1 MRRHVMPLRISIRV
15 CKPCVAIYL
24 DGYQYRR
31 ILPPPSACHF
41 AHGVEHGSTFYI
53 GPRLRGALSEHFRA
67 SVCLQYLSVTAKL
80 LPKEARPWWSLGE
93 AVKIADTSIPVVVLT
108 PHHHG
113 ALGIFRSLGRLG
125 VPVYAVEDGQSSPPL
140 RSRYCRGVFHWDVR
154 TAAPPVSTASL
165 LSIADQ
171 FTQRPVLIPTDD
183 TTAALVQ
190 ENAEQ
195 LQRAY
200 RFLLLPP
207 GLMHRLSSKRELF
220 FLCRECGYPTPEAG
234 FPQSRAEIL
243 RLLEKAVFPIA
254 LKGIDDRAVLGQSKV
269 VMRIAQTADELLRYY
284 DTLDSQQ
291 QKNVMLQ
298 EYIPGEADSVWMF
311 NGYFNER
318 SECLAAFVGRKLRQR
333 PVRTG
338 ITTLGICLQNEVVE
352 RPIRALLTSLG
363 YRGIVDIGCRYDA
376 RDGQYKLLDV
386 NPRIGC
392 TFRLFVDP
400 NGMDVVRACYL
411 DLTGQAVHAE
421 SAREGRKWLVENL
434 DLITLPDQLKHRK
447 LTFGQWLR
455 SLRGV
460 RETAWFDWSDL
471 SPFWAM
477 CLSALGSFWFDRLK
491 RRQARGSEL
500 TRPSPASGN

>member
-1 MRRHVMPLRISIRV
+1 LGLGYAALYQNISEQAFV
-15 CKPCVAIYL
+15 
-24 DGYQYRR
+24 
-31 ILPPPSACHF
+31 
-41 AHGVEHGSTFYI
+41 
-53 GPRLRGALSEHFRA
+53 
-67 SVCLQYLSVTAKL
+67 LQYLSVTAKL
-80 LPKEARPWWSLGE
+80 LPKEARPWRSLGE

-195 LQRAY
+195 LQQAY

-477 CLSALGSFWFDRLK
+477 CLSALRSFWSDRLK
-491 RRQARGSEL
+491 RRHARGSEL

>member
-1 MRRHVMPLRISIRV
+1 MPLRISIRV

-53 GPRLRGALSEHFRA
+53 GPRLRGTFSEHFRA
-67 SVCLQYLSVTAKL
+67 SICLQYLSVTAKL
-80 LPKEARPWWSLGE
+80 LPKEARPWRSLGE

-195 LQRAY
+195 LQQAY

-477 CLSALGSFWFDRLK
+477 CLSALRSFWSDRLK
-491 RRQARGSEL
+491 RRHARGSEL

>member
-1 MRRHVMPLRISIRV
+1 MPLRISIRV

-53 GPRLRGALSEHFRA
+53 GPRLRGTFSEHFRA
-67 SVCLQYLSVTAKL
+67 SICLQYLSVTAKL
-80 LPKEARPWWSLGE
+80 LPKEERPWWSLGE

-195 LQRAY
+195 LQQAY

-400 NGMDVVRACYL
+400 NGMDVARACYL

-477 CLSALGSFWFDRLK
+477 CLSALHSFWSDRLK
-491 RRQARGSEL
+491 RRHARGSEL

>member
-1 MRRHVMPLRISIRV
+1 
-15 CKPCVAIYL
+15 
-24 DGYQYRR
+24 
-31 ILPPPSACHF
+31 
-41 AHGVEHGSTFYI
+41 
-53 GPRLRGALSEHFRA
+53 
-67 SVCLQYLSVTAKL
+67 LQYLSLTAKL

-171 FTQRPVLIPTDD
+171 FTQHPVLIPTDD

-195 LQRAY
+195 LQQAY

-220 FLCRECGYPTPEAG
+220 FLCRECGYPTPEAR

-254 LKGIDDRAVLGQSKV
+254 LKGVDDRAVLGQSKI

-338 ITTLGICLQNEVVE
+338 ITTLGICLPNEVVE

-363 YRGIVDIGCRYDA
+363 YRGIVDIGCRCDA

-477 CLSALGSFWFDRLK
+477 CLSALRSFWSDRLK
-491 RRQARGSEL
+491 RRHARGSEL

>member
-1 MRRHVMPLRISIRV
+1 M
-15 CKPCVAIYL
+15 
-24 DGYQYRR
+24 
-31 ILPPPSACHF
+31 
-41 AHGVEHGSTFYI
+41 
-53 GPRLRGALSEHFRA
+53 
-67 SVCLQYLSVTAKL
+67 QYLSLTAKL

-171 FTQRPVLIPTDD
+171 FTQHPVLIPTDD

-195 LQRAY
+195 LQQAY

-220 FLCRECGYPTPEAG
+220 FLCRECGYPTPEAR

-254 LKGIDDRAVLGQSKV
+254 LKGVDDRAVLGQSKI

-338 ITTLGICLQNEVVE
+338 ITTLGICLPNEVVE

-363 YRGIVDIGCRYDA
+363 YRGIVDIGCRCDA

-477 CLSALGSFWFDRLK
+477 CLSALRSFWSDRLK
-491 RRQARGSEL
+491 RRHARGSEL

>member
-1 MRRHVMPLRISIRV
+1 MPLRISIRV
-15 CKPCVAIYL
+15 CKPPVAIYL
-24 DGYQYRR
+24 DGYQNRR
-31 ILPPPSACHF
+31 ILAPPSACHF

-53 GPRLRGALSEHFRA
+53 GPRLRGTFSEHFRA

-80 LPKEARPWWSLGE
+80 LPKEARSWWSLGE
-93 AVKIADTSIPVVVLT
+93 AVKIADTSTPVVVLT

-125 VPVYAVEDGQSSPPL
+125 VPVYAVEDGQFSPPL

-154 TAAPPVSTASL
+154 TAAPRVSTASL
-165 LSIADQ
+165 LCIADQ

-195 LQRAY
+195 LQQAY

-220 FLCRECGYPTPEAG
+220 FLCREYGNPTPEAG

-338 ITTLGICLQNEVVE
+338 ITTLGICLQNEAVE

-477 CLSALGSFWFDRLK
+477 CLSVLRSFWSDRLK
-491 RRQARGSEL
+491 KRHARGSEL